1 MVRFRDRPTRRA
13 QELRNNA
20 TDAEK
25 RLWRNLSNRQLGGFK
40 FSRQMPVGPFICDF
54 MCRQTGLVVELDGG
68 QHDSQAGRDEDRTR
82 VIESEGYR
90 VIRFWN
96 NEVMENLE
104 GVLSAILDALRT
116 PPPPAPP
123 ASGRGE
129 T

>member
-13 QELRNNA
+13 QKLRNNA

-54 MCRQTGLVVELDGG
+54 MCRHAGLVVELDGG
-68 QHDSQAGRDEDRTR
+68 QHDSQAGRDEERTR
-82 VIESEGYR
+82 FIESEGYW

-96 NEVMENLE
+96 NEVTGNLE
-104 GVLSAILDALRT
+104 GMLSAILDALRT

-123 ASGRGE
+123 ASGRGDR
-129 T
+129 